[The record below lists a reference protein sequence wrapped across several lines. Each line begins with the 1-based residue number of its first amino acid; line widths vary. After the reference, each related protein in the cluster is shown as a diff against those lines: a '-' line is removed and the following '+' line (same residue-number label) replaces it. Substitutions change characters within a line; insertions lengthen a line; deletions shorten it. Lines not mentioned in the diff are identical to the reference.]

1 MVMLSVRPS
10 NWERARAL
18 ESTIHP
24 TSSHLSEGVALKT
37 LAETLGAALTVELAE
52 ALTVLVLLV
61 VLDALDTAGAVEPTK
76 MSF

>member
-1 MVMLSVRPS
+1 
-10 NWERARAL
+10 
-18 ESTIHP
+18 
-24 TSSHLSEGVALKT
+24 LSEGVALKT